1 MRKRNLTQVG
11 IMQPRNLLQKKFKLS
26 PPKNTL
32 HIQIPDQDEALV
44 STDNAQGRRQ
54 CRRTGKSIRRVRT
67 LRLRPGE
74 KAADFFFKKPIPRGL
89 KASCV
94 EGIVGELAV

>member
-1 MRKRNLTQVG
+1 
-11 IMQPRNLLQKKFKLS
+11 MQPRNLLQKKFKLS

-44 STDNAQGRRQ
+44 STDSAQGRRH
-54 CRRTGKSIRRVRT
+54 CRRSIRRVRT
-67 LRLRPGE
+67 LRLRQGE
-74 KAADFFFKKPIPRGL
+74 KAFDFFFKKLIPRGL